1 MVCRLRS
8 QQGFR
13 LVGNHNYRGYH
24 CEICKLVCVVL
35 KWQVEMFFSMGDI
48 HDHRILSLQIKELVV
63 VSLQLRNWIRKVKD
77 LTFQLTPA

>member
-1 MVCRLRS
+1 
-8 QQGFR
+8 
-13 LVGNHNYRGYH
+13 
-24 CEICKLVCVVL
+24 
-35 KWQVEMFFSMGDI
+35 MFFSMGDI